1 MSINSNPNTSIIPT
15 QINPISQIKN
25 NNIKKQKR
33 KILTEEEYT
42 TTLSTIIQRDY
53 YPSIPSLHR
62 DASVLQ
68 KRSENDTAGAIS
80 IRKAARKLELQEE
93 ECKLRED
100 EEDYKALL
108 YHGGIRDR
116 ARPLERES
124 IDGFHKRV
132 TSEDNSYFDENMRKE
147 VREHKEKMDIIYQ
160 SNIGNPK
167 GHVMKL
173 LENYNEHGRKDDSS
187 LVMLKN
193 NKESFTSASDQFN
206 PPVERI
212 QTAGTTKDGKSKSI
226 RNSLFFTPQHYNPS
240 TSALPMNDCC
250 SSESKAIIPLLENTN
265 ITDDNQIMPP
275 PPPRQNLPLTQN
287 QPKPPNP
294 NFHLVEYQAKPQ
306 NREFIIPSS
315 SSSLSSYEYN
325 ISNEKQIVPGN
336 TRFEYQNKSRI
347 IPSLST
353 TSTSSIQ
360 QQQHHSKQVYDTDSS
375 YTSTDL
381 DAPVRPLHIERKAR
395 LNQLQKE
402 RNTLVAM
409 TPTIIPGVKLNHYK
423 NNDSDDY
430 DDDEDDENG
439 SPIVTWGEIAS
450 TPLVASGEKLNQYTQ
465 HDTSSSSNDNGEIY
479 EKIFQLPSIDVRE
492 HNAIK
497 AEEIITRQKQRFD
510 EASGSKHHSS
520 ISRNNNNNSNN
531 STNGIIMKN
540 SANNNKNT
548 SSSSS
553 SLLERK
559 KSLTPAA
566 RSLLDRSIPRS
577 SNNFIGASSKLSTK
591 VNARCNSALGSA
603 LRSSYTPKRIKLE
616 SISRSNSNMSRSK
629 DPSSVYK
636 STPLSSRKQD
646 GDIKIQMNS
655 SKGHDKGT
663 SNSTSLTSG
672 LLKF

>member
-1 MSINSNPNTSIIPT
+1 MSTNNNPNSSIIPT
-15 QINPISQIKN
+15 QTNPISQSQSN
-25 NNIKKQKR
+25 NNKKQKR
-33 KILTEEEYT
+33 NILTEEEFT
-42 TTLSTIIQRDY
+42 AILSTIIQRDY

-62 DASVLQ
+62 DVSVLK
-68 KRSENDTAGAIS
+68 KRSENDTAGAIA
-80 IRKAARKLELQEE
+80 IRKAARKLELQED

-100 EEDYKALL
+100 EEDCKALL
-108 YHGGIRDR
+108 FQGGIRDR
-116 ARPLERES
+116 ARPLEREN

-132 TSEDNSYFDENMRKE
+132 TSEDNAYFDENMRKE
-147 VREHKEKMDIIYQ
+147 VREHREKMDIIYQ

-173 LENYNEHGRKDDSS
+173 LENYNEHRRNEESS

-193 NKESFTSASDQFN
+193 SEESFTSASDQFN

-212 QTAGTTKDGKSKSI
+212 QTAGTTKDGKSKSM
-226 RNSLFFTPQHYNPS
+226 RNSLFFTPQHYNQS
-240 TSALPMNDCC
+240 TSASPMNTSYSIKCK
-250 SSESKAIIPLLENTN
+250 SIMHLLENSN
-265 ITDDNQIMPP
+265 KSDDNQKMPP

-294 NFHLVEYQAKPQ
+294 YFHLVENQAKPH
-306 NREFIIPSS
+306 NRELIIPSS
-315 SSSLSSYEYN
+315 SSSLPSYEYT
-325 ISNEKQIVPGN
+325 ISNEKQIVPEN

-353 TSTSSIQ
+353 TSTSSLQ
-360 QQQHHSKQVYDTDSS
+360 QQQHHTKQFYDTDSS

-423 NNDSDDY
+423 NNDSDYY
-430 DDDEDDENG
+430 DDDDEEDENG

-450 TPLVASGEKLNQYTQ
+450 TPLVASGEQLNQFTQ
-465 HDTSSSSNDNGEIY
+465 HDTINSSSNDDGEIY

-492 HNAIK
+492 YNANR
-497 AEEIITRQKQRFD
+497 AEEIITRQKQRFE
-510 EASGSKHHSS
+510 EANGSKQHSS
-520 ISRNNNNNSNN
+520 NRTNNNSNN
-531 STNGIIMKN
+531 RTNGMIMKN
-540 SANNNKNT
+540 SANNKKNT
-548 SSSSS
+548 SS

-566 RSLLDRSIPRS
+566 KSLLDRSIPRS
-577 SNNFIGASSKLSTK
+577 SNNFIGASAKLSTK

-603 LRSSYTPKRIKLE
+603 LRSSYTQKRIKLE
-616 SISRSNSNMSRSK
+616 SISRSGSNMSRSK
-629 DPSSVYK
+629 DHSSVYK
-636 STPLSSRKQD
+636 STPLSSRNQD
-646 GDIKIQMNS
+646 RHIKIQKNS
-655 SKGHDKGT
+655 NEGHDKSA